1 MTPRLR
7 PIRRHVLLLD
17 DQGMQVEN
25 GVTVL
30 RKWGT
35 PYLDHLV
42 VQVGTDE
49 DLDVGPGDR
58 VVLSDPNAGR
68 RVMLDGTVYRL
79 VRANDIVAK
88 CEEA

>member
-1 MTPRLR
+1 MARLR

-17 DQGMQVEN
+17 DQEVQVED

-49 DLDVGPGDR
+49 ALDFGTGDR

-68 RVMLDGTVYRL
+68 RVRLDGTVYRL
-79 VRANDIVAK
+79 VRVKDVIAK
-88 CEEA
+88 CEET

>member
-1 MTPRLR
+1 MARLR

-42 VQVGTDE
+42 VQTGTDE
-49 DLDVGPGDR
+49 DLDFGPGDR

-79 VRANDIVAK
+79 VRVKDVIAK

>member
-1 MTPRLR
+1 MARLK

-17 DQGMQVEN
+17 DQEVQVEN

-30 RKWGT
+30 RRRGT

-42 VQVGTDE
+42 VQVGERESVDFG
-49 DLDVGPGDR
+49 VGDR

-68 RVMLDGTVYRL
+68 RVRIDGTAYRL
-79 VRANDIVAK
+79 VRTDDVVAVL
-88 CEEA
+88 EA

>member
-1 MTPRLR
+1 MARLR

-42 VQVGTDE
+42 VQTGTDE
-49 DLDVGPGDR
+49 ALDFGAGDR

-68 RVMLDGTVYRL
+68 RVRLDGTVYRL
-79 VRANDIVAK
+79 VRVKDIIAK
-88 CEEA
+88 TET